1 MGKDT
6 DRDIAELILSGLN
19 TIAGKIATIEF
30 NCFRAQITEQPLA
43 IINAV
48 LAETVTVSITA
59 INVVSYQWYS
69 KKPTDTTWSKVT
81 GETTDTLS
89 FTASETGNTSYRC
102 EITGKDGFST
112 VSNSCLVKITSE

>member
-6 DRDIAELILSGLN
+6 DRDIAESILSGFQRL
-19 TIAGKIATIEF
+19 AYLVSTIEF
-30 NCFRAQITEQPLA
+30 NCFRVQITEQPLA

-48 LAETVTVSITA
+48 LDETVTVSITA

-69 KKPTDTTWSKVT
+69 KKSTDTTWSKVT
-81 GETTDTLS
+81 GETTNTLS

-102 EITGKDGFST
+102 EVTGKDGFST
-112 VSNSCLVKITSE
+112 VSHSCLVRITSE

>member
-6 DRDIAELILSGLN
+6 DRDVAEIMLSGLQN
-19 TIAGKIATIEF
+19 MAALISTIEF

-48 LAETVTVSITA
+48 LGETVTVSITA
-59 INVVSYQWYS
+59 INTVSYQWYS
-69 KKPTDTTWSKVT
+69 KKTIDTTWSKVT

-112 VSNSCLVKITSE
+112 VSNSCLVRITSE

>member
-6 DRDIAELILSGLN
+6 DRDIAELILSGVSA
-19 TIAGKIATIEF
+19 IASKISNIEIH
-30 NCFRAQITEQPLA
+30 CFRAQITEQPLA

-48 LAETVTVSITA
+48 LGATVTVSITA
-59 INVVSYQWYS
+59 INTVSYQWYS
-69 KKPTDTTWSKVT
+69 KKTTDSSWNKVT

-112 VSNSCLVKITSE
+112 VSNSCLVRITSE

>member
-6 DRDIAELILSGLN
+6 DRDIAELILSGVSA
-19 TIAGKIATIEF
+19 IAANISNIEF
-30 NCFRAQITEQPLA
+30 HCFRAQITEQPLA

-48 LAETVTVSITA
+48 IGDTVTISVSA
-59 INVVSYQWYS
+59 LNAVYYQWYS
-69 KKPTDTTWSKVT
+69 KKTTETLWSKVT

-102 EITGKDGFST
+102 EITGKDGFLA
-112 VSNSCLVKITSE
+112 VSNSCLVIITSE